1 MAKIDANLMRDY
13 EAYKDCS
20 KEELDEYLKTLPP
33 SKREAYLEYAAKM
46 KAKQAAKAA
55 EKKKE
60 SQGQIGCLIAVLIF
74 AGVIGITA
82 YFQDKG
88 EEEAPPAPPKVEQKA
103 SESKS
108 AAAVVA
114 GDENGDADKK
124 DDAKTKELK
133 KMEFA
138 KWNEATERR
147 ISAIDDGWK
156 NLWNNVLAAFS
167 KGDADKS
174 KARQDIENF
183 NKKLEEYKAQF
194 KEQKFSEHLSKE
206 ERDKLKEANEDF
218 VVWIDERKDAC
229 DDLEKLAE
237 KGEIS
242 PEKLKAIEE
251 ALKKSDTK
259 MRTKKAAIEEFQR
272 GMGLL

>member
-46 KAKQAAKAA
+46 KAKKEAKAA

-60 SQGQIGCLIAVLIF
+60 SQGQMGCLIAVLAF
-74 AGVIGITA
+74 AVIIGITA
-82 YFQDKG
+82 YFQDR
-88 EEEAPPAPPKVEQKA
+88 EDEAPPPAPPKVEQKS

-108 AAAVVA
+108 SAAVA
-114 GDENGDADKK
+114 GGESDNADKK

-167 KGDADKS
+167 KGDAEKA

-194 KEQKFSEHLSKE
+194 KDQKFSEHLSKE
-206 ERDKLKEANEDF
+206 ERDKLKEANADF
-218 VVWIDERKDAC
+218 VVWIEDRKDAC

-242 PEKLKAIEE
+242 QEKMKAIEE
-251 ALKKSDTK
+251 ALKKSDAK

-272 GMGLL
+272 GMGLI

>member
-74 AGVIGITA
+74 AGVIGIAA

>member
-88 EEEAPPAPPKVEQKA
+88 DEEAPPAPPKVEQKA

-108 AAAVVA
+108 AAAA
-114 GDENGDADKK
+114 GGESENADKN
-124 DDAKTKELK
+124 DDAKIKELK

-138 KWNEATERR
+138 KWNEATEKRK
-147 ISAIDDGWK
+147 SAVEDGWK
-156 NLWNNVLAAFS
+156 NLWNNVLAALS
-167 KGDADKS
+167 KGDAEKA
-174 KARQDIENF
+174 KARQDIEAF
-183 NKKLEEYKAQF
+183 IKTLEEFKKQF
-194 KEQKFSEHLSKE
+194 KEQKFSEHLSDAEK
-206 ERDKLKEANEDF
+206 DKLKEANDAF
-218 VVWIDERKDAC
+218 AVWIDDRKDAC
-229 DDLEKLAE
+229 NDLKELAE
-237 KGEIS
+237 KGDIP
-242 PEKLKAIEE
+242 PEKLKAIED
-251 ALKKSDTK
+251 AIKKSDTK
-259 MRTKKAAIEEFQR
+259 IQLTQSAVEEFQK